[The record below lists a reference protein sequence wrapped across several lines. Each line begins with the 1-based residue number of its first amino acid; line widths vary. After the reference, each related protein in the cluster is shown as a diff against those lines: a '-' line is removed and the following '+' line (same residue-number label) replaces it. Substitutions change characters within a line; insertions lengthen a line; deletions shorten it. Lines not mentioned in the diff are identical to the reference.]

1 MAAPASKLG
10 TAALLLCFLVAS
22 LLLASSFVAAATGA
36 GRKMKQT
43 AMVAS
48 ALHGYP
54 GTNLPPGSYGS
65 YPTAP

>member
-1 MAAPASKLG
+1 MAMAAPARKPG
-10 TAALLLCFLVAS
+10 TVALLLCFLVAS
-22 LLLASSFVAAATGA
+22 LLLASSFVAAAAEAYGA

-43 AMVAS
+43 AVN
-48 ALHGYP
+48 GYP